1 MKPKLLTTLKDYSWR
16 QFGGDA
22 IAGLTV
28 ALVALPLS
36 IAIAIASGATPAA
49 GLVTA
54 IIGGFL
60 ISLLGGS
67 RVQIGG
73 PTGAFIVVVAG
84 VIAQLGFDGLL
95 LATMLAGIILV
106 AAGLVRAGRF
116 ILLVPEPVIEGFT
129 VGIAL
134 IIAVSQL
141 KDLLGLSA
149 AKVPADLI
157 EALSALWAA
166 REAVNPMAMAVG
178 LASIGGIAL
187 LRRIAPRFP
196 GSLLII

>member
-1 MKPKLLTTLKDYSWR
+1 MKPKLMTTLKDYSWR
-16 QFGGDA
+16 HFFGDA
-22 IAGLTV
+22 VAGITV

-36 IAIAIASGATPAA
+36 IAIAIASGATPKA
-49 GLVTA
+49 GLITA

-84 VIAQLGFDGLL
+84 VIEQFGFDGLL
-95 LATMLAGIILV
+95 LATLLAGIILV

-116 ILLVPEPVIEGFT
+116 VALVPEPVIEGFT

-149 AKVPADLI
+149 AHVPADLI
-157 EALSALWAA
+157 HGLPALWPARSQVNVSAL
-166 REAVNPMAMAVG
+166 VVG
-178 LASIGGIAL
+178 TIA
-187 LRRIAPRFP
+187 IAD
-196 GSLLII
+196 IAW